1 MWLAR
6 AQGVTGFEPASE
18 MDPTGARRERPQEN
32 ETRRCGKTKPNPPR
46 PARHRHLPVQV
57 PESRTRAPR
66 RHPCSPPPPGHCSAE
81 RVPDPCLRPTS
92 VVTARRIDPGVR
104 RGLHSGSSRVGSPQ
118 YLAQESPVGRL
129 LPWGSR
135 ASAFI
140 EAGTGPGRGGNGR
153 GSRDLG
159 GSHVRRGPGLAQV
172 RRTGSCAAAGG
183 ATGDPG
189 DPGPSPG
196 AAQLLPS
203 LTQRSGGWGQQP
215 AFRERPWDKAGV
227 PETKPGASQSG
238 RAGDGRVGGAAAALF
253 GFLSGDSYSGKNT
266 QKKEEEEYSNTAEI
280 KILGKGWKNT
290 GDPEGT
296 VVVGAGGGAEVLP
309 EGRPEEASGFGRNS
323 VTLGSVRPEPLFCA
337 PTSSTCHPR
346 LAATVFL
353 GHPPPVSPATWT
365 RCLRGRPRAFT
376 ALTVATVAAV

>member
-140 EAGTGPGRGGNGR
+140 EAGDGAGAGREWAGLQGSWRESRAPGAGPSAGAQDGLLRCGGRRHG
-153 GSRDLG
+153 GSR
-159 GSHVRRGPGLAQV
+159 RPWTQPRCGPAAPLAH
-172 RRTGSCAAAGG
+172 
-183 ATGDPG
+183 P
-189 DPGPSPG
+189 
-196 AAQLLPS
+196 
-203 LTQRSGGWGQQP
+203 TQRG
-215 AFRERPWDKAGV
+215 
-227 PETKPGASQSG
+227 
-238 RAGDGRVGGAAAALF
+238 
-253 GFLSGDSYSGKNT
+253 
-266 QKKEEEEYSNTAEI
+266 
-280 KILGKGWKNT
+280 LG
-290 GDPEGT
+290 
-296 VVVGAGGGAEVLP
+296 
-309 EGRPEEASGFGRNS
+309 
-323 VTLGSVRPEPLFCA
+323 
-337 PTSSTCHPR
+337 
-346 LAATVFL
+346 
-353 GHPPPVSPATWT
+353 PATSVP
-365 RCLRGRPRAFT
+365 GE
-376 ALTVATVAAV
+376 AVG